1 MNNCKTNF
9 NRFSHLGYYPNP
21 FVLDQIVIVVVSDIK
36 LLLDALSEEDLSLL
50 PILSVF
56 RSGRWPGLA
65 IDISFILV
73 SFDNIFTIL
82 DIWGRSEA
90 VSCTHSKPILNTST
104 TSSFENSSSSE
115 GSTSRRRLL
124 ALCSFHAWIT
134 NLY

>member
-82 DIWGRSEA
+82 DI
-90 VSCTHSKPILNTST
+90 
-104 TSSFENSSSSE
+104 
-115 GSTSRRRLL
+115 
-124 ALCSFHAWIT
+124 
-134 NLY
+134 